1 MWNVFIGLLLP
12 SLLVFGLYHLLT
24 WFNVF
29 GINGYRFWKRVAR
42 TSVLAHALLA
52 TGFFVFTYFDYRANQ
67 DLSGA
72 GLGYGAFMFDRSQFW
87 PLMAIFDTLPMAV
100 LAGLFRFLAWTG
112 HSPPGLL
119 LLTFVIIYAAG
130 SVEWYLI
137 GGGIGA
143 LLERFWAGLKTP
155 DDDDGDDP
163 NWL

>member
-1 MWNVFIGLLLP
+1 
-12 SLLVFGLYHLLT
+12 
-24 WFNVF
+24 
-29 GINGYRFWKRVAR
+29 
-42 TSVLAHALLA
+42 
-52 TGFFVFTYFDYRANQ
+52 YFDYRANQ